1 MSGSARRSRGQIETL
16 PSGSLRVK
24 VYAGTDPISGKRLYL
39 DETIPAGP
47 RAAKEAEKARTRL
60 QAEVD
65 QRRNPRTRATVGQTL
80 DRHLSM
86 LDVEPTTR
94 VSYEGYVRNHIRPV
108 LGDLSLGRLETDTVE
123 SFYSQLRTCSA
134 RCGGRHFIEHRT
146 THDHECDARCRP
158 HECRPMAAS
167 TVRQI
172 HWILKS
178 ACDSAI
184 RWKWIS
190 VNPAAAAR
198 KPNQK
203 APDPQPP
210 STEQAARISA
220 AAWRDPDWGM
230 LVWLAMM
237 TGARRGELCA
247 LRWNRLDFS
256 TGVLTI
262 RASIAQAD
270 GRSWEK
276 DTKAH
281 QQRRVSLDPPTLE
294 LLRLYQERREA
305 QVASV
310 GVELPEGALL
320 FSRDPAGSTW
330 LQPDSVSQRYAK
342 MCRRLGWDMNIH
354 QLRHYSATE
363 LIAAGVDLRTVAGR
377 LGHSG
382 GGVTTLRTY
391 AAFQPEAD
399 GRAATM
405 LGSRLPRPPAL
416 AGASAT
422 PLLVPE
428 VPEDASP
435 YQRIAADL
443 FGAITCGALAP
454 GDPVPAIKVLAKK
467 YSVAFST
474 AQRAVASLAANGH
487 VTLRPG
493 RRSVVAH
500 ADRTASQ

>member
-1 MSGSARRSRGQIETL
+1 M
-16 PSGSLRVK
+16 K
-24 VYAGTDPISGKRLYL
+24 VYAGVDPVSHRRLYL
-39 DETIPAGP
+39 DETIAPGP
-47 RAAKEAEKARTRL
+47 RAAKKAEKTRTRFL
-60 QAEVD
+60 AEVD
-65 QRRNPRTRATVGQTL
+65 QRRNPRTRATVGQML
-80 DRHLSM
+80 DRHMSM

-94 VSYEGYVRNHIRPV
+94 VSYEGYVRNHIRPM
-108 LGDLSLGRLETDTVE
+108 LGELSLGKLETDTVE
-123 SFYSQLRTCSA
+123 SFYAQLRTCSV
-134 RCGGRHFIEHRT
+134 RCGGRRFVEHRT
-146 THDHECDARCRP
+146 TRDHACDVRCRP
-158 HECRPMAAS
+158 HTCKPMAAS

-178 ACDSAI
+178 ACDSAV

-210 STEQAARISA
+210 STEQAAQISA

-247 LRWNRLDFS
+247 LTWDRLDF
-256 TGVLTI
+256 TAGILTI

-294 LLRLYQERREA
+294 LLRLYRERRREQA
-305 QVASV
+305 GQLGAS
-310 GVELPEGALL
+310 LPDDAYI

-330 LQPDSVSQRYAK
+330 LRPDSVSQRYAK
-342 MCRRLGWDMNIH
+342 MCRRLGWDMHIH

-377 LGHSG
+377 LGHGG
-382 GGVTTLRTY
+382 GGVTTLRVYT
-391 AAFQPEAD
+391 AFQPEAD
-399 GRAATM
+399 SRAATA
-405 LGSRLPRPPAL
+405 LGARLPVPPAL
-416 AGASAT
+416 AGAGGTT
-422 PLLVPE
+422 PAPVPD

-443 FGAITCGALAP
+443 LGAIECGALVE
-454 GDPVPAIKVLAKK
+454 GDPIPPIKALASR
-467 YSVAFST
+467 YGVAFGT
-474 AQRAVASLAANGH
+474 AQRAVALLAAEGH
-487 VTLRPG
+487 VTVRLG
-493 RRSVVAH
+493 RRTTVNGRSRHGEAQE
-500 ADRTASQ
+500 DG